1 MEDKI
6 VYFACNDWNPSPDES
21 YNICYNYLGSY
32 TSVDRDKVVN
42 KTIEE
47 VWDFV
52 ENNKMCIN
60 CDIVDMSCSYYI
72 TAPKKVFETYF
83 KELLPFIK
91 SEPYDFLFKGDKKI
105 FLEHNEKNIG
115 FNYFDPK
122 NNGKHK

>member
-6 VYFACNDWNPSPDES
+6 VYFACNDWHPSPDES

-32 TSVDRDKVVN
+32 ASVDRDKVVN

-72 TAPKKVFETYF
+72 TF
-83 KELLPFIK
+83 
-91 SEPYDFLFKGDKKI
+91 
-105 FLEHNEKNIG
+105 
-115 FNYFDPK
+115 
-122 NNGKHK
+122 